1 MKNKKVNSFK
11 FILSFLFVAI
21 ASVFFMQVSTNFSY
35 ALADSVYF
43 ETSQSLAMA
52 AIDDLTIDYTET
64 TTNTDLNS
72 LDIFEEDYKGVDY
85 ELKITPSSAT
95 VTNFSYQW
103 YYTADQN
110 NSFTA
115 LVGQTN
121 QTLKIKDCDQ
131 SGYYYCAV
139 TNKDNAEQTSNSKTI
154 QVVINKVALNL
165 KWETLDNKSSYVYNG
180 QDQIRNIAPY
190 YQSPQN
196 GKVYLGFSL
205 IGSGHY
211 YDELGVQK
219 SFNYVNEFKN
229 TGTYTATA
237 SLTLKEAKNYI
248 IPEESALK
256 KVFTITPAAGE
267 ATISKKDFVYN
278 GQEQNVAKFISVN
291 NTEQT
296 LEFSGNYFTTVKEG
310 NGKKVTAY
318 APASL
323 NYSEINATFYI
334 TVDKATPII
343 DTTNVKTNFVYNGSK
358 QFVNAGAVLKNENGE
373 VITDSEQTLIYTN
386 NYFTAVKDGN
396 GQEVTIYVD
405 ATDNYNYVSTKVIFS
420 VEKATI
426 NTSKWAWYYPVAFT
440 YDGQI
445 HDVYLTG
452 VDAHIV
458 EIEYWGNKNTNAGT
472 YYARVKN
479 IKLLDE
485 NYNEVTYNNILE
497 WTINKALVEKPN
509 CASRVSTYNA
519 EEQTINFATTD
530 KYTVSGN
537 KQTKAGNYQIRISLN
552 DNVNYKWHDG
562 TSADLFVNWTINK
575 AKVDLPVFESL
586 HIYTGKKISVD
597 IEENELWSVF
607 YNPEKEVGKYS
618 ILLVLNDAENY
629 EWENTTSAYTTLVW
643 EIIPKNNSTTISVV
657 AITLACLILVLLA
670 FYLTLHST
678 VAIKRRRRRVQH
690 KKPTQKPAEKPVEQ
704 PKEKTEKPVKKEE
717 KLAENKK
724 AELVTKTVATKT
736 EKIEKAQPKVE
747 TKPVEK
753 PKTEVKEVKT
763 SVAKTEKTVVE
774 TKKEVKAEEPAKPKT
789 RKKRLTSKTKA
800 SRKAVRA
807 KATAKKAAE
816 AKQAAQKASAK
827 KKKAKQKAKEILVQ
841 KAVKAKAKETAK
853 KAAAKQKAKEA
864 AKKASAK
871 KTVKKSTT
879 KKTTTSKTAKKT
891 TTKKAVESKE

>member
-52 AIDDLTIDYTET
+52 AIDDLTIDYIET

-72 LDIFEEDYKGVDY
+72 SNKFEKNYTGSDY
-85 ELKITPSSAT
+85 ELKIIPNSPT

-103 YYTADQN
+103 YYAADQN

-115 LVGQTN
+115 LVGQTA

-131 SGYYYCAV
+131 SGFYYCAV
-139 TNKDNAEQTSNSKTI
+139 INKDNIDQVSNSKTI
-154 QVVINKVALNL
+154 QVVINKIALNL

-229 TGTYTATA
+229 AGTYTATV
-237 SLTLKEAKNYI
+237 SLTIKESKNYI
-248 IPEESALK
+248 LPEESALK

-267 ATISKKDFVYN
+267 ATISKKEFVYN

-323 NYSEINATFYI
+323 NYSAINATFYI
-334 TVDKATPII
+334 TVNKATPII

-358 QFVNAGAVLKNENGE
+358 QFVNTGAVLKNENGE
-373 VITDSEQTLIYTN
+373 IITGNEQTLIYTN

-405 ATDNYNYVSTKVIFS
+405 ATDNYNYVSTKVILS

-440 YDGQI
+440 YDGQS

-509 CASRVSTYNA
+509 CANRVSTYSA
-519 EEQTINFATTD
+519 EEQTINFASTD

-537 KQTKAGNYQIRISLN
+537 KQTKAGNYQIRIALK

-562 TSADLFVNWTINK
+562 TTADLFINWTINK
-575 AKVDLPVFESL
+575 AKIDLPVFESL

-597 IEENELWSVF
+597 IEENELWSIF
-607 YNPEKEVGKYS
+607 YNPEKEVGKYE

-690 KKPTQKPAEKPVEQ
+690 KKPAQKPAEKPVEQ
-704 PKEKTEKPVKKEE
+704 PKEKVVKKEE
-717 KLAENKK
+717 NLVENKK
-724 AELVTKTVATKT
+724 AESVTKTVATKT

-763 SVAKTEKTVVE
+763 PIAKTEKTVVE
-774 TKKEVKAEEPAKPKT
+774 TKKEVKAEEPAKPKA

-807 KATAKKAAE
+807 KATAKKAE
-816 AKQAAQKASAK
+816 ETKKAAQKASAK
-827 KKKAKQKAKEILVQ
+827 KKKAKQKAKEVLAQ

-864 AKKASAK
+864 AKASTK
-871 KTVKKSTT
+871 KTATKKTASKKTTSKKSTP
-879 KKTTTSKTAKKT
+879 KK
-891 TTKKAVESKE
+891 VESKE